1 MPSELN
7 GQRTGRFSH
16 LSLIL
21 QGSNSLTM
29 SDNWTFYLPLLRTEL
44 GLVSNNKQ
52 DTFLFDDE
60 DTKANTSYIAGGKS
74 IVLVT
79 P

>member
-1 MPSELN
+1 
-7 GQRTGRFSH
+7 
-16 LSLIL
+16 
-21 QGSNSLTM
+21 M